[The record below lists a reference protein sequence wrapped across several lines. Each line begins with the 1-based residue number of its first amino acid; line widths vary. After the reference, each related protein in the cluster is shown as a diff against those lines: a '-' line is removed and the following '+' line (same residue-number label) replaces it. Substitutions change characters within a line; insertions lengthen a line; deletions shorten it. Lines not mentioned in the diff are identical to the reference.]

1 MLNRNVEK
9 EAVNV
14 LLQENRRL
22 KRENQRLRE
31 SLDELDGYK
40 NEYRGLI
47 KEMSGIKETYAE
59 RMEGFSQLE
68 DECRKA
74 LDTIVG
80 NGSGFSKATQG

>member
-31 SLDELDGYK
+31 SLDEIKTYK
-40 NEYRGLI
+40 DVQ
-47 KEMSGIKETYAE
+47 K
-59 RMEGFSQLE
+59 
-68 DECRKA
+68 
-74 LDTIVG
+74 
-80 NGSGFSKATQG
+80 

>member
-47 KEMSGIKETYAE
+47 DEVKHIKKKYAE
-59 RMEGFSQLE
+59 KIRTIDKLECAFKKQL
-68 DECRKA
+68 RRIK
-74 LDTIVG
+74 
-80 NGSGFSKATQG
+80 

>member
-47 KEMSGIKETYAE
+47 DEVKHIKKKYAE
-59 RMEGFSQLE
+59 KIRTIDKLECAFEKQL
-68 DECRKA
+68 RRIK
-74 LDTIVG
+74 
-80 NGSGFSKATQG
+80 